1 MELQDLAAIATVIAL
16 VVSLVSIAFSAKRYL
31 GIRER
36 EQEKERFDIYHA
48 LLKSVSRGT
57 DEAGPLKLV
66 SQIAYIN
73 ELGKYNEYASTTR
86 QALNLLRKEWAE
98 KEPEQ
103 VKKPLI
109 EAIDNVLADLQSRQK
124 T

>member
-1 MELQDLAAIATVIAL
+1 MELQDLAAIATIIAL
-16 VVSLVSIAFSAKRYL
+16 VVSLISLAFSAKRYL

-36 EQEKERFDIYHA
+36 EQEKERFDIYHG

-57 DEAGPLKLV
+57 DEGGPLKLV

-73 ELGKYNEYASTTR
+73 ELGKYTEYSSTTQ

-98 KEPEQ
+98 KETGK
-103 VKKPLI
+103 VKTSLL
-109 EAIDNVLADLQSRQK
+109 EAIDNVLAELQSR
-124 T
+124 

>member
-1 MELQDLAAIATVIAL
+1 MELQDLAAIATLIAL
-16 VVSLVSIAFSAKRYL
+16 VVSLVSLAFSAKRYL

-36 EQEKERFDIYHA
+36 EQEKERFDIYHG

-73 ELGKYNEYASTTR
+73 ELGKYKEYSSTTQ
-86 QALNLLRKEWAE
+86 QALNLLRNEWAE
-98 KEPEQ
+98 KEQ
-103 VKKPLI
+103 DKVKKPLL
-109 EAIDNVLADLQSRQK
+109 EAIDNVLADLQSR
-124 T
+124 